1 MSSALRL
8 VSGLLDGKKV
18 ANIITQTSH
27 GFSAGFV
34 VRYDIDTA
42 GFTAAQAN
50 SPEGSEVAGI
60 VESVSD
66 VNTFTLVYAGEVN
79 MTDFVTGTSN
89 TDEEVYFLS
98 SETAGHL
105 SAFAPTTSGH
115 VIKPILTRRGTD
127 AGTSIQR
134 AIVTNYIGTV
144 IGGEATVSL
153 QGLVPVGVIQSWA
166 GTSSGVPEGWGMCDG
181 GTVDAFVYAEY
192 FQAVGTRYGVHQ
204 RFNVP
209 SLSAEPNS
217 IQGLEVNQ
225 FNPANDHEIKGTVI
239 SWDNS
244 TKLLTVEN
252 ETSVLSDVAGL
263 LAFTPVDEVPGRD
276 ALFVS
281 SIAGD
286 FTSNLRFTDGSF
298 NSSNPNGFIIENP
311 VVSSVK
317 KPDMRGRVP
326 VGSASF
332 DNATDFFRGQ
342 FGGEI
347 VHQLTLQ
354 ELPSHDHQ
362 FSSGAGNIDVN
373 ITGSGTFETGEPSSS
388 LSHSHYMF
396 DIIGPGLGLMEGPE
410 RGIGSVASNDNNDKQ
425 NARGEGFIDY
435 DGTSIAPDN
444 STHGLVGVPVDRAGN
459 NVDLAHGHIIDASRI
474 ADQLGASFDSSD
486 LALDLQPQGGNIP
499 HNTMQ
504 PYLTTNYIVR
514 LTSQQ
519 SASILEGVS
528 LNFNLDEI
536 KNTTD
541 PVATENQI
549 IRFDGTNFK
558 VVHSNISGYYKTSN
572 KNLIL
577 NTSEGTDGATT
588 ERIYISQSKKGVT
601 PTSGG
606 GEMAFY
612 AGKTADANMR
622 HGPTAMHILDSGV
635 VDFKSGISGDLT
647 RVLTMG
653 EGLTTD
659 SVGNT
664 YGGSN
669 ARTVSAAYELSTSAP
684 TTSSKGV
691 VGTVWYQY
699 GSI

>member
-8 VSGLLDGKKV
+8 ITGLLDGKKV
-18 ANIITQTSH
+18 ANVITQTSH

-34 VRYDIDTA
+34 VRYDTDTA

-79 MTDFVTGTSN
+79 MSGFVTGTSN

-115 VIKPILTRRGTD
+115 VIKPILTRRGAD
-127 AGTSIQR
+127 AGTQR
-134 AIVTNYIGTV
+134 GIVTNYIGTV

-192 FQAVGTRYGVHQ
+192 FQAVGTRYGVQQ
-204 RFNVP
+204 RLTVP

-217 IQGLEVNQ
+217 IQGLEINQ
-225 FNPANDHEIKGTVI
+225 RDPANDNEIKGTI
-239 SWDNS
+239 IAWDNS

-263 LAFTPVDEVPGRD
+263 LAFTPVDEVPGRG

-286 FTSNLRFTDGSF
+286 FTSNIKFTDGSF
-298 NSSNPNGFIIENP
+298 ESLNPNGFAVESP

-373 ITGSGTFETGEPSSS
+373 ITGSGTFDTGGPNAS

-396 DIIGPGLGLMEGPE
+396 DVVEGTNAGLIQGAE
-410 RGIGSVASNDNNDKQ
+410 RGIGSVSSNDNNNKQ
-425 NARGEGFIDY
+425 NVRGEGFINY
-435 DGTSIAPDN
+435 DGTSRAPDN
-444 STHGLVGVPVDRAGN
+444 STHGLVGVPVDRSGN
-459 NVDLAHGHIIDASRI
+459 DADLAHGHIIDATTI
-474 ADQLGASFDSSD
+474 ANSST
-486 LALDLQPQGGNIP
+486 N
-499 HNTMQ
+499 NTKVLNSKLCKRMQ
-504 PYLTTNYIVR
+504 
-514 LTSQQ
+514 
-519 SASILEGVS
+519 IL
-528 LNFNLDEI
+528 
-536 KNTTD
+536 
-541 PVATENQI
+541 
-549 IRFDGTNFK
+549 
-558 VVHSNISGYYKTSN
+558 
-572 KNLIL
+572 
-577 NTSEGTDGATT
+577 
-588 ERIYISQSKKGVT
+588 
-601 PTSGG
+601 
-606 GEMAFY
+606 
-612 AGKTADANMR
+612 
-622 HGPTAMHILDSGV
+622 
-635 VDFKSGISGDLT
+635 
-647 RVLTMG
+647 
-653 EGLTTD
+653 
-659 SVGNT
+659 
-664 YGGSN
+664 
-669 ARTVSAAYELSTSAP
+669 
-684 TTSSKGV
+684 
-691 VGTVWYQY
+691 
-699 GSI
+699 

>member
-8 VSGLLDGKKV
+8 VTGLLDGKKV
-18 ANIITQTSH
+18 ANVITQTSH

-34 VRYDIDTA
+34 VRYDTDTA

-79 MTDFVTGTSN
+79 MSGFVTGTSN

-134 AIVTNYIGTV
+134 GIVTNYIGTV

-192 FQAVGTRYGVHQ
+192 FQAVGTRYGVQQ
-204 RFNVP
+204 RLTIP

-217 IQGLEVNQ
+217 IQGLEIKQINSS
-225 FNPANDHEIKGTVI
+225 NSHEIKGTVVA
-239 SWDNS
+239 WDNA

-263 LAFTPVDEVPGRD
+263 LAFTPVDEVPRD
-276 ALFVS
+276 ALFITSVPD
-281 SIAGD
+281 D
-286 FTSNLRFTDGSF
+286 FDTNIKFTDGSF
-298 NSSNPNGFIIENP
+298 ESLNPNGFAVESP
-311 VVSSVK
+311 VVSSVR

-326 VGSASF
+326 VGSAYL
-332 DNATDFFRGQ
+332 DTTDSFRGQ

-373 ITGSGTFETGEPSSS
+373 ITGSGTFETGGPSSS
-388 LSHSHYMF
+388 LSHFHHMF
-396 DIIGPGLGLMEGPE
+396 DLIGP
-410 RGIGSVASNDNNDKQ
+410 
-425 NARGEGFIDY
+425 
-435 DGTSIAPDN
+435 
-444 STHGLVGVPVDRAGN
+444 
-459 NVDLAHGHIIDASRI
+459 
-474 ADQLGASFDSSD
+474 QLG
-486 LALDLQPQGGNIP
+486 
-499 HNTMQ
+499 TMQ
-504 PYLTTNYIVR
+504 REQTVELVQYHQTITTTNKILVVKDLEIMTEQAQHRIIR
-514 LTSQQ
+514 LTVWLVFLWTEQ
-519 SASILEGVS
+519 
-528 LNFNLDEI
+528 EI
-536 KNTTD
+536 
-541 PVATENQI
+541 
-549 IRFDGTNFK
+549 
-558 VVHSNISGYYKTSN
+558 
-572 KNLIL
+572 
-577 NTSEGTDGATT
+577 
-588 ERIYISQSKKGVT
+588 
-601 PTSGG
+601 
-606 GEMAFY
+606 M
-612 AGKTADANMR
+612 
-622 HGPTAMHILDSGV
+622 
-635 VDFKSGISGDLT
+635 
-647 RVLTMG
+647 
-653 EGLTTD
+653 
-659 SVGNT
+659 
-664 YGGSN
+664 
-669 ARTVSAAYELSTSAP
+669 
-684 TTSSKGV
+684 
-691 VGTVWYQY
+691 
-699 GSI
+699 

>member
-60 VESVSD
+60 VEAVTD

-192 FQAVGTRYGVHQ
+192 FQAVGTRYGVQQ
-204 RFNVP
+204 RLTIP
-209 SLSAEPNS
+209 SLSVEPNS
-217 IQGLEVNQ
+217 IQGLEINQ
-225 FNPANDHEIKGTVI
+225 FNPINSHEIKGTVV
-239 SWDNS
+239 SWDNA

-276 ALFVS
+276 ALFVTTVPD
-281 SIAGD
+281 D
-286 FTSNLRFTDGSF
+286 FTTNIKFTDGSF
-298 NSSNPNGFIIENP
+298 ASTNPNGFAVESP
-311 VVSSVK
+311 VVSSVR

-396 DIIGPGLGLMEGPE
+396 DLQADNGTLIQGAD
-410 RGIGSVASNDNNDKQ
+410 RGIGSVGSNDNANKQ
-425 NARGEGFIDY
+425 NVRGEGFTNY

-459 NVDLAHGHIIDASRI
+459 DADLAHGHVIDATTI
-474 ADQLGASFDSSD
+474 ANRLDATFDSSD

-528 LNFNLDEI
+528 LNFNLDNI
-536 KNTTD
+536 VNTTN
-541 PVATENQI
+541 PVATANQI

-572 KNLIL
+572 ENLIL

-588 ERIYISQSKKGVT
+588 ERIYISQSKRTGT
-601 PTSGG
+601 PEG

-612 AGKTADANMR
+612 AGKTADGNIR
-622 HGPTAMHILDSGV
+622 HGPTAMHILGSGV

-669 ARTVSAAYELSTSAP
+669 ARTVSAAYELSNSAP
-684 TTSSKGV
+684 TTNSKGV

>member
-8 VSGLLDGKKV
+8 ITGLLDGKKV
-18 ANIITQTSH
+18 ANVITQTSH

-34 VRYDIDTA
+34 VRYDTDTA

-79 MTDFVTGTSN
+79 MSGFVTGTSN

-127 AGTSIQR
+127 AGQSIQR
-134 AIVTNYIGTV
+134 GIVTNYIGTV

-192 FQAVGTRYGVHQ
+192 FQAVGTRYGVQQ
-204 RFNVP
+204 RLTVP

-217 IQGLEVNQ
+217 IQGLGISQ
-225 FNPANDHEIKGTVI
+225 RDPANDNEIKGTI
-239 SWDNS
+239 IAWDNS

-263 LAFTPVDEVPGRD
+263 LAFTPVDEVPGRG

-286 FTSNLRFTDGSF
+286 FTSNLKFTDGSF
-298 NSSNPNGFIIENP
+298 DSSNPNGFAVESP

-362 FSSGAGNIDVN
+362 FSSGSGNIDVN
-373 ITGSGTFETGEPSSS
+373 ITGSGTFETGGPSSS

-396 DIIGPGLGLMEGPE
+396 DFVRESGII
-410 RGIGSVASNDNNDKQ
+410 Q
-425 NARGEGFIDY
+425 
-435 DGTSIAPDN
+435 
-444 STHGLVGVPVDRAGN
+444 GN
-459 NVDLAHGHIIDASRI
+459 
-474 ADQLGASFDSSD
+474 
-486 LALDLQPQGGNIP
+486 
-499 HNTMQ
+499 
-504 PYLTTNYIVR
+504 TN
-514 LTSQQ
+514 
-519 SASILEGVS
+519 ILELV
-528 LNFNLDEI
+528 
-536 KNTTD
+536 
-541 PVATENQI
+541 Q
-549 IRFDGTNFK
+549 
-558 VVHSNISGYYKTSN
+558 
-572 KNLIL
+572 
-577 NTSEGTDGATT
+577 
-588 ERIYISQSKKGVT
+588 
-601 PTSGG
+601 
-606 GEMAFY
+606 
-612 AGKTADANMR
+612 
-622 HGPTAMHILDSGV
+622 
-635 VDFKSGISGDLT
+635 
-647 RVLTMG
+647 
-653 EGLTTD
+653 
-659 SVGNT
+659 
-664 YGGSN
+664 
-669 ARTVSAAYELSTSAP
+669 
-684 TTSSKGV
+684 
-691 VGTVWYQY
+691 
-699 GSI
+699 